1 VKRCY
6 GSDNFPPDAPRPV
19 ATLGNFDGVHLGHRR
34 LIEEACRKARSLN
47 GVGVVYTFDPHP
59 VRILAPRQ
67 CPPLLQSLEQKLDAF
82 GDLGVDICVVE
93 KFTEKFAHLTPE
105 AFFRQVII
113 ERMHA
118 AAVVVGYD
126 FTFGVHRHG
135 TAESLQVLGGEYGVE
150 AIIVEAQFQG
160 ETLISSTNIRHMIA
174 RGEVDGAASLLG
186 RPYSIVG
193 RVVPGRG
200 TGRTL
205 DAHTANIQTENEVI
219 PQDGVYISLT
229 QVKGDGKALSHPSVT
244 SIGSNPTFP
253 QASFAIETHLIDAEV
268 DIMGREVTV
277 EFLKWMR
284 DQITFGSTQELRK
297 QIHRDIDAARQYHG
311 SRGG

>member
-1 VKRCY
+1 MKRCY
-6 GSDNFPPDAPRPV
+6 GSENFPPDAPQPV
-19 ATLGNFDGVHLGHRR
+19 VTLGNFDGVHLGHRH
-34 LIEEACRKARSLN
+34 LIDAAREKARALS
-47 GVGVVYTFDPHP
+47 GVTVVYTFEPHP

-67 CPPLLQSLEQKLDAF
+67 CPPLLQSLEQRLDAF
-82 GDLGVDICVVE
+82 EELGVDICVVE
-93 KFTEKFAHLTPE
+93 SFTEEFAHFTPE
-105 AFFRQVII
+105 AFFQRII
-113 ERMHA
+113 VERMHA

-150 AIIVEAQFQG
+150 AVVVEAQFQG

-174 RGEVDGAASLLG
+174 RGEVDAAANLLG
-186 RPYSIVG
+186 KPYSIVG

-205 DAHTANIQTENEVI
+205 NAHTANIQTENEVI

-229 QVKGDGKALSHPSVT
+229 QVKGDGKVLRYPSVT
-244 SIGSNPTFP
+244 SIGNNPTFP
-253 QASFAIETHLIDAEV
+253 EASFAIETHLIDAEV
-268 DIMGREVTV
+268 DIMGREVVV
-277 EFLKWMR
+277 EFVKWMR
-284 DQITFGSTQELRK
+284 DQITFASTQELKK
-297 QIHRDIDAARQYHG
+297 QIHQDIDAARQYYG